1 MDEEATSIGVYLA
14 ILHGLER
21 LIIADC
27 GLSRPFSDATLV
39 DAIIKLSIDRFV
51 CSAHRLLL
59 YFTDHS
65 GPGPVFDGP
74 GPGLEALAHPK
85 QSMC

>member
-27 GLSRPFSDATLV
+27 GLGQPFGDPVLV
-39 DAIIKLSIDRFV
+39 DAVIKLSIDRFV
-51 CSAHRLLL
+51 YCAQNFLL
-59 YFTDHS
+59 Y
-65 GPGPVFDGP
+65 
-74 GPGLEALAHPK
+74 
-85 QSMC
+85 

>member
-27 GLSRPFSDATLV
+27 GLGRPFSDPALV
-39 DAIIKLSIDRFV
+39 DAIIKLSIDRSV
-51 CSAHRLLL
+51 CRAEHLMSCTLKGCFNMARFLL
-59 YFTDHS
+59 
-65 GPGPVFDGP
+65 
-74 GPGLEALAHPK
+74 
-85 QSMC
+85 

>member
-27 GLSRPFSDATLV
+27 GLGRPFSDPTLV
-39 DAIIKLSIDRFV
+39 EAIIKLSIDRYAV
-51 CSAHRLLL
+51 LCSVFTNKLL
-59 YFTDHS
+59 FFIPSVVKTPRVKS
-65 GPGPVFDGP
+65 
-74 GPGLEALAHPK
+74 
-85 QSMC
+85 

>member
-27 GLSRPFSDATLV
+27 GLGRPFSDPVLV
-39 DAIIKLSIDRFV
+39 DAIIKLSIDRSVRHGQLFQY
-51 CSAHRLLL
+51 LQNPQIQL
-59 YFTDHS
+59 S
-65 GPGPVFDGP
+65 GAFSTTIDLFFD
-74 GPGLEALAHPK
+74 
-85 QSMC
+85 SRN